1 MDINEIEKKLKEFQ
15 ATMKPLETVK
25 KPTEKTGVKK
35 PLPVKKT
42 TPQEVIEAAG
52 PPPFEPEPAPVT
64 EGPMPAPAGMPCFN
78 KCFIDLIKAIAP
90 SGFIGEGTSEIL
102 INLVNPSMS
111 QIPECSSIS
120 KIKGAS

>member
-15 ATMKPLETVK
+15 ATMKPVEAEKPTVK
-25 KPTEKTGVKK
+25 KPLSVKK
-35 PLPVKKT
+35 PK
-42 TPQEVIEAAG
+42 PQEVEAAG

-90 SGFIGEGTSEIL
+90 SGFI
-102 INLVNPSMS
+102 
-111 QIPECSSIS
+111 
-120 KIKGAS
+120 